1 MAVQSP
7 KLFRFSTWGPWI
19 EVLAV
24 FAWGVLLLKYWVS
37 GELNILI
44 HPNFFAL
51 TNGTGV
57 FLILLACYKG
67 AQLLHQQ
74 WRSRRV
80 RNRGTRTATAAATDH
95 ITLFPPGWSATI
107 LLVTAL
113 LGFLISPRVFA
124 SDKAMMRNV
133 NDFLPVTQSQP
144 QAFRTARKP
153 EERSLI
159 DWVRT
164 LTVYP
169 EPDAYTGQQV
179 NVQGFVIHLPD
190 LPEEYFLISRFVIT
204 CCAADAYP
212 VGLPVKLSQ
221 SRSAYAPD
229 TWLQIQG
236 EMSTETLGDQRQ
248 LTIVANSIKEI
259 PEPPN
264 PYEY

>member
-1 MAVQSP
+1 MAVQSS
-7 KLFRFSTWGPWI
+7 KIFRFSSWGPWI
-19 EVLAV
+19 EVLSIL
-24 FAWGVLLLKYWVS
+24 AWGVLLLKYWVS

-57 FLILLACYKG
+57 LLILLACYKG
-67 AQLLHQQ
+67 AQLVHQQ
-74 WRSRRV
+74 RRSRRV
-80 RNRGTRTATAAATDH
+80 RNRGANTATPEMQH
-95 ITLFPPGWSATI
+95 ITLFPPGWSATL
-107 LLVTAL
+107 LLVTAV

-124 SDKAMMRNV
+124 SEKAMMRDV

-221 SRSAYAPD
+221 SRTAYPPD
-229 TWLQIQG
+229 TWLEIQG
-236 EMSTETLGDQRQ
+236 EMSTEILGDRRQ
-248 LTIVANSIKEI
+248 LTIVANSIQEI
-259 PEPPN
+259 PEPRN

>member
-19 EVLAV
+19 EVLSV
-24 FAWGVLLLKYWVS
+24 LAWGVLLLKYWVT

-51 TNGTGV
+51 TNLTGV
-57 FLILLACYKG
+57 FLILIACYKG
-67 AQLLHQQ
+67 AQLLYQQ
-74 WRSRRV
+74 RRSRRF
-80 RNRGTRTATAAATDH
+80 RNRGVSTAAPEMQH
-95 ITLFPPGWSATI
+95 ITLFPPGWSAG
-107 LLVTAL
+107 LLLFAAI

-124 SDKAMMRNV
+124 SEKAMMRDV

-169 EPDAYTGQQV
+169 EPDAYKGQGV

-190 LPEEYFLISRFVIT
+190 LPDEYLLISRFVIT

-212 VGLPVKLSQ
+212 VGLPVKLSH
-221 SRSAYAPD
+221 SRNVYPPD
-229 TWLQIQG
+229 TWLEIQG
-236 EMSTETLGDQRQ
+236 EMSTEMLGDRRQ
-248 LTIVANSIKEI
+248 LTIVAHSIEEI
-259 PEPPN
+259 PEPRN

>member
-7 KLFRFSTWGPWI
+7 KLFQFSTWGPWI
-19 EVLAV
+19 EVLAI

-57 FLILLACYKG
+57 FLILLACYKA

-80 RNRGTRTATAAATDH
+80 RNRGVRTATPATDH
-95 ITLFPPGWSATI
+95 ITLFPPGWSAT
-107 LLVTAL
+107 LLLITAV

-124 SDKAMMRNV
+124 SEKAMMRDV

-221 SRSAYAPD
+221 SRSAYPPD
-229 TWLQIQG
+229 TWLEIQG
-236 EMSTETLGDQRQ
+236 EMSTEILGDRRQ
-248 LTIVANSIKEI
+248 LTIVANSIQEI
-259 PEPPN
+259 PEPRN

>member
-19 EVLAV
+19 EVLAIL
-24 FAWGVLLLKYWVS
+24 AWGILLLKYWVS

-57 FLILLACYKG
+57 FLILLACYKT
-67 AQLLHQQ
+67 AQLVYQQ
-74 WRSRRV
+74 RRSQRV
-80 RNRGTRTATAAATDH
+80 RNRRASTATPEMQH
-95 ITLFPPGWSATI
+95 ITLFPPGWSATL
-107 LLVTAL
+107 LLVTAI

-124 SDKAMMRNV
+124 SEKAMMRDL

-153 EERSLI
+153 EDRSLI

-169 EPDAYTGQQV
+169 EPDAYTGQRV
-179 NVQGFVIHLPD
+179 NVEGFVIHLPD

-221 SRSAYAPD
+221 SRAAYPPD
-229 TWLQIQG
+229 TWLEIQG
-236 EMSTETLGDQRQ
+236 EMSTEILGDRRQ
-248 LTIVANSIKEI
+248 LTIVANSIEEI
-259 PEPPN
+259 SEPRN

>member
-1 MAVQSP
+1 MAVQPP
-7 KLFRFSTWGPWI
+7 KFFQFSILGPWI
-19 EVLAV
+19 EVLSV

-51 TNGTGV
+51 TNVTGV

-67 AQLLHQQ
+67 AQLVHQL

-80 RNRGTRTATAAATDH
+80 RNRGASTGTPAMQH
-95 ITLFPPGWSATI
+95 ITLFPPGWSAG
-107 LLVTAL
+107 LLLITAL
-113 LGFLISPRVFA
+113 VGFLVSPRVFA
-124 SDKAMMRNV
+124 SEKAMMRNV

-144 QAFRTARKP
+144 QAFRTASKP
-153 EERSLI
+153 EERSLV

-169 EPDAYTGQQV
+169 EPDAYTGQKV
-179 NVQGFVIHLPD
+179 NVQGFVIHLPN

-221 SRSAYAPD
+221 SRSAYPPD
-229 TWLQIQG
+229 TWLEIDG
-236 EMSTETLGDQRQ
+236 TMVTETLENRRQ
-248 LTIVANSIKEI
+248 LTILASSIQEI
-259 PEPPN
+259 SEPRN
-264 PYEY
+264 PYDY